1 MNQYI
6 LRGTWPSPQWLALQ
20 HEVSACAPLKPTG
33 DTWSLRRVVSYV
45 HCHPALNQ
53 CHQVGCTTRQVIRQR
68 SESMKKPTQ
77 RRSGDQREEETD
89 DAKKGRKRS
98 VCSG

>member
-1 MNQYI
+1 
-6 LRGTWPSPQWLALQ
+6 
-20 HEVSACAPLKPTG
+20 
-33 DTWSLRRVVSYV
+33 
-45 HCHPALNQ
+45 
-53 CHQVGCTTRQVIRQR
+53 
-68 SESMKKPTQ
+68 MKKPTQ